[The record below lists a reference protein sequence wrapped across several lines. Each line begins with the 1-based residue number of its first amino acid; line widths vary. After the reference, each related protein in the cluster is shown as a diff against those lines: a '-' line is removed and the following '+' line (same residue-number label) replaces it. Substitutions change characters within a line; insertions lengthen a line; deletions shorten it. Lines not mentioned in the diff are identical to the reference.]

1 MKIAIV
7 GGGATGLFLGKLLAI
22 RGEHRVVIFEKSAK
36 AGRKIKASGGGRA
49 NIFHMP
55 VEAGQYNRPDFVA
68 QLLQQIDAEKMR
80 KLWLSFGM
88 PTCCDEEGRAYPM
101 TYFSQT
107 VLDVLLQDLQP
118 TVEIRYE
125 CEVKNIRSEKGKWC
139 INNGEERF
147 DKVVLCSGSPAG
159 LRLERAETYNTYLQY
174 FNFVTQPLSP
184 SLVGFRLH
192 NPPSRLEGCRTKAE
206 VSLYQGQRL
215 LFKEAGEVIFKADG
229 ISGIVILNA
238 SAYYAKL
245 SDHRGCSISLDF
257 LYSHKEIDPQQH
269 MQQFHSFNGLLH
281 PKLNNM
287 FQKQPFDPKRFH
299 LSIAGTYD
307 WDEAQ
312 VCHGGVSCQ
321 EVDSHLEAR
330 RHPGLYIGGEM
341 LDIDGVCGGYNLF
354 FACACGYVIFKHLIS
369 TQNQTKHIL

>member
-7 GGGATGLFLGKLLAI
+7 GAGATGLFLGKLLAM
-22 RGEHRVVIFEKSAK
+22 RGGHQVVIFEKSARV
-36 AGRKIKASGGGRA
+36 GRKIKASGGGRA
-49 NIFHMP
+49 NIFHLP
-55 VEAGQYNRPDFVA
+55 VEAEQYNHPDFVA
-68 QLLQQIDAEKMR
+68 QLLRQVDAEKMR
-80 KLWLSFGM
+80 QLWLSFGM

-118 TVEIRYE
+118 SVEIRFE
-125 CEVKNIRSEKGKWC
+125 CEVKDIRFEMGKWRINSEK
-139 INNGEERF
+139 ERF

-159 LRLERAETYNTYLQY
+159 MRLESRETYNAYLQPLGIAI
-174 FNFVTQPLSP
+174 QPLSP

-192 NPPSRLEGCRTKAE
+192 NPPRRLEGCRTKAE

-215 LFKEAGEVIFKADG
+215 IFKETGEVIFKADG

-238 SAYYAKL
+238 SACYARL
-245 SDHRGCSISLDF
+245 SDQSHCILSLD
-257 LYSHKEIDPQQH
+257 LLHTHPEIDPQQH
-269 MQQFHSFNGLLH
+269 LRQFHSFNGLLH
-281 PKLNNM
+281 PKLNDLY
-287 FQKQPFDPKRFH
+287 QKQPFDPKRLQFA
-299 LSIAGTYD
+299 IAGTYD

-312 VCHGGVSCQ
+312 ICHGGVSCQ
-321 EVDSHLEAR
+321 EVDSHLETH

-354 FACACGYVIFKHLIS
+354 FACACGYVIYKHLIS
-369 TQNQTKHIL
+369 L